1 MLGTEF
7 VTKILTPVRELVF
20 RRIGRQLLIEY
31 ILILVATGVA
41 LFRIYG
47 SSGNSIASLVAGF
60 DPSLIAP

>member
-7 VTKILTPVRELVF
+7 VTKILRPVREFVF
-20 RRIGRQLLIEY
+20 RRIERQLLIEY
-31 ILILVATGVA
+31 ILILVATGVT
-41 LFRIYG
+41 LLRIYG